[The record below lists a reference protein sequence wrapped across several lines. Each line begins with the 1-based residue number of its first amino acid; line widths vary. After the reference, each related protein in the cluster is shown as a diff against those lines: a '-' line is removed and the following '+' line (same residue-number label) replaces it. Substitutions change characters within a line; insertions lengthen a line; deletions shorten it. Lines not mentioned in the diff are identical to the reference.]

1 MFTLPERHVKDNRG
15 AFENSKSRKSS
26 EQSLSFDLR
35 QCLNT
40 VSYVYRRAAEKSI
53 ICTSEIN
60 AAHLYSLWAS
70 FPRNTGR
77 QMCSTFFWLCVH
89 TRLCC
94 LMEQMTTVA
103 GGSANRPGMARP
115 VCCYMIKVPT
125 KAQRL
130 LSVLLRCFLQQT
142 ASAMPCKQQSL
153 CRAAARSA
161 SSVSLLLTRSSA
173 GPSSNF
179 KRAELQMT
187 I

>member
-1 MFTLPERHVKDNRG
+1 MKRQHFSRLKLRSAWIFAFSLLNSFQFSDRLRIPRRVFTLPERHVKDNRG

-115 VCCYMIKVPT
+115 VYCYMIKVPM
-125 KAQRL
+125 KA
-130 LSVLLRCFLQQT
+130 
-142 ASAMPCKQQSL
+142 
-153 CRAAARSA
+153 
-161 SSVSLLLTRSSA
+161 
-173 GPSSNF
+173 
-179 KRAELQMT
+179 
-187 I
+187 